1 MKLLVLSD
9 YGSREYLKKKNP
21 SESDIL
27 ETMNSI
33 DWNLFHQVVLSK
45 NNYDWIEVGGNLK
58 EDGLSV
64 MYEKNNEQF
73 VINKAPSSINQLTE
87 ILLSYFNN
95 DGKFNKIYK
104 FNGENNKSNSTY
116 DAEKVLKNLI
126 ENERKVSFEKNKTE
140 SYSAWEMILIFVFG
154 PLKFFHRYDV
164 VFSLRKENYL
174 LKFKQRIKILT
185 LGFISWFIVIYL
197 TFNYYEQKRLQEIE
211 NIDISDWKKKHGYE

>member
-1 MKLLVLSD
+1 MNEKHLL
-9 YGSREYLKKKNP
+9 R
-21 SESDIL
+21 
-27 ETMNSI
+27 
-33 DWNLFHQVVLSK
+33 
-45 NNYDWIEVGGNLK
+45 
-58 EDGLSV
+58 
-64 MYEKNNEQF
+64 
-73 VINKAPSSINQLTE
+73 
-87 ILLSYFNN
+87 
-95 DGKFNKIYK
+95 
-104 FNGENNKSNSTY
+104 
-116 DAEKVLKNLI
+116 
-126 ENERKVSFEKNKTE
+126 KNKTE